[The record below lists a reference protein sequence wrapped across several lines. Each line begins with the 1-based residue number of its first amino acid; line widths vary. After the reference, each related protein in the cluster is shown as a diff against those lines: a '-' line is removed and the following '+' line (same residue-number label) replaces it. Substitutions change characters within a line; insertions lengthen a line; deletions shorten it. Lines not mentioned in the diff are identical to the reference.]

1 MLKVILISGLLL
13 VLVVS
18 AFAASCGSKSATP
31 TTMPT
36 STPTATAVTFAQM
49 ADAGKA
55 VFASHCSKCHG
66 DQGQGVSGPAIIG
79 SAASLGKYN
88 TGQGLFN
95 FVSTVMPASNPGS
108 LSHQDYLDVVS
119 YLLVQ
124 NNEVS
129 ADTTFNES
137 QLGNI
142 ALK

>member
-1 MLKVILISGLLL
+1 MLKVVLLSGLQL
-13 VLVVS
+13 VLVAGV
-18 AFAASCGSKSATP
+18 FAAGCGSKSAT
-31 TTMPT
+31 TTPT
-36 STPTATAVTFAQM
+36 STPTNTALTFGQI
-49 ADAGKA
+49 ADTGKT
-55 VFASHCSKCHG
+55 VFASHCSGCHG
-66 DQGQGVSGPAIIG
+66 DQGQGVNAPAIIG
-79 SAASLGKYN
+79 SGASLGKYN

-95 FVSTVMPASNPGS
+95 FVSTVMPANSPGS

-129 ADTTFNES
+129 ADTAFNES